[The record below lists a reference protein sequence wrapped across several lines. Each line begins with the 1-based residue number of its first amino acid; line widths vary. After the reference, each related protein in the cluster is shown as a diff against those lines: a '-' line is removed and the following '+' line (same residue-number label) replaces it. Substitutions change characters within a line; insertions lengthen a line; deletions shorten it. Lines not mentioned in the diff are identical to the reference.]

1 MPPTPT
7 DMIARLLALDAL
19 SGPDQGLTPRLRA
32 LLQARHAP
40 LAGAVRLAV
49 ASRQDGPPQAWS
61 AANQEPGVVPLLLP
75 LHRLP
80 GGRRH
85 G

>member
-49 ASRQDGPPQAWS
+49 ASRQEGPPQAWS
-61 AANQEPGVVPLLLP
+61 EAPEQGVVPLP
-75 LHRLP
+75 LHSLP

>member
-32 LLQARHAP
+32 LLQARHTP

-49 ASRQDGPPQAWS
+49 ASRQDGPPQAWR
-61 AANQEPGVVPLLLP
+61 APEPGTAMVPLP
-75 LHRLP
+75 VQPRQ
-80 GGRRH
+80 GGRCH

>member
-32 LLQARHAP
+32 LLQARHTP
-40 LAGAVRLAV
+40 LSGAVRLAV
-49 ASRQDGPPQAWS
+49 ASRQDGPPQAWR
-61 AANQEPGVVPLLLP
+61 AAPDQGGVPLP

>member
-49 ASRQDGPPQAWS
+49 ASRQDGPPQA
-61 AANQEPGVVPLLLP
+61 ADAGALPVEVVPLTLQ
-75 LHRLP
+75 RLP
-80 GGRRH
+80 EGRRH

>member
-40 LAGAVRLAV
+40 LAGAVRLTV
-49 ASRQDGPPQAWS
+49 ASRQDGPPQARS
-61 AANQEPGVVPLLLP
+61 EAPEQGVVPLTLQ
-75 LHRLP
+75 RLP
-80 GGRRH
+80 EGRRH

>member
-1 MPPTPT
+1 MPPNPT
-7 DMIARLLALDAL
+7 DMITRLLALDAL

-40 LAGAVRLAV
+40 LTGAVRLAV
-49 ASRQDGPPQAWS
+49 GSQQDGPPQAAGPS
-61 AANQEPGVVPLLLP
+61 ALPVGVVPLP
-75 LHRLP
+75 LHSLP